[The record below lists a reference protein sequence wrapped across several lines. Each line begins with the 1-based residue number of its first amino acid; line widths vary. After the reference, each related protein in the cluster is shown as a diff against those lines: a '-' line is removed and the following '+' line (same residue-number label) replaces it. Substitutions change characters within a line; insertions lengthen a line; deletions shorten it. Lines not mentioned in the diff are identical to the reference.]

1 MRSRSSPLWKFLGLA
16 LLVAYNLLT
25 SAVSISKDIHNHYE
39 DSYFLGNIP
48 LVKQNKKTS
57 QQSSS
62 TQRPAVQHEYPF
74 EFAACLLTK
83 DDKIILPEWLAYH
96 YTVMPLRYLIVAVD
110 PLSITSPEP
119 ILDMY
124 RNYTDLKIETWT
136 GNWYWKMIHW
146 NKLSKLP
153 PKTDELIITVK
164 RQRQRSFYS
173 LCLQRLQK
181 LNHTWTVLIDTDE
194 YFTYN
199 SVMSAELKGGGNI
212 SDAVLEAEHRRQ
224 LPAPIGKQNETIAHW
239 IHHRGAEQVGLTNET
254 LCAVYPRL
262 QFFSKYVQNISDPFG
277 VFSTH
282 NASFDR
288 EAFHTLQYTAH
299 DKLKGSFQG
308 LLVLPSKALVNAA
321 LMKAEYKLRNVHVP
335 FETSMCDG
343 DAQVEV
349 TEGWPFRIHQYSGS
363 LKTFLSR
370 PERTVQMW
378 EQRNDGEFVENYDQS
393 LTRWF
398 PEFVKLLQRDESDDG
413 VELAYRLTQQA
424 HDDAYDESMAIK
436 HRITV
441 LNETV
446 SPIYEWNR
454 PFTDDEKTAMLW
466 QGLTRPNAANL
477 TNS

>member
-1 MRSRSSPLWKFLGLA
+1 LGLA

-25 SAVSISKDIHNHYE
+25 SAVSISKEIDNQYE
-39 DSYFLGNIP
+39 DSHFLGNIP
-48 LVKQNKKTS
+48 LVKQKIQTR
-57 QQSSS
+57 QQSSI
-62 TQRPAVQHEYPF
+62 TQRPVEQHEYPF

-124 RNYTDLKIETWT
+124 RNYTNLKIETWT
-136 GNWYWKMIHW
+136 GNWYWKMTHW
-146 NKLSKLP
+146 NNSQLSMLP
-153 PKTDELIITVK
+153 PKTDKLIITVK

-173 LCLQRLQK
+173 LCLQRLNK
-181 LNHTWTVLIDTDE
+181 LNHTWTALIDTDE

-199 SVMSAELKGGGNI
+199 SVMSAELKGGEKI
-212 SDAVLEAEHRRQ
+212 RDAVLAAEHRRQ

-239 IHHRGAEQVGLTNET
+239 IHQHGAEQAGLTNKT

-277 VFSTH
+277 LPTKH
-282 NASFDR
+282 NVSFDR

-308 LLVLPSKALVNAA
+308 PLVLPSKALINAA
-321 LMKAEYKLRNVHVP
+321 LMKAEYKVRNVHVP
-335 FETSMCDG
+335 FQTWMCDG

-349 TEGWPFRIHQYSGS
+349 TEGWPFRVHQYSGS

-370 PERTVQMW
+370 PERSVQMW
-378 EQRNDGEFVENYDQS
+378 EQRNQNKFVDNYDLS

-398 PEFVKLLQRDESDDG
+398 PGFIKLLQRDESDDG

-424 HDDAYDESMAIK
+424 HDDAYDESMTIK
-436 HRITV
+436 YRITV

-446 SPIYEWNR
+446 SPIYEWD
-454 PFTDDEKTAMLW
+454 PPLTDNKKAARLW
-466 QGLTRPNAANL
+466 QGLTRPNGTNF